1 MHHCVTAVRGNYEGS
16 GLYIVG
22 SSRGERGLPSLDYLL
37 LQIWTLL
44 FSLFQGRKPHMSLML
59 NNEHMRMGICHH
71 CWLSLMIGSNWIGI
85 KNHNLENIRLKIQI
99 KHVLFL
105 QIHAVY
111 SLTMVVAQNRADNT
125 EGSAKKD
132 VSICNRDPIHFLS
145 TLLGSCAMYSQLN

>member
-1 MHHCVTAVRGNYEGS
+1 MIEGDIVHHCVTAVRGNYEGS

-85 KNHNLENIRLKIQI
+85 KNQNLEKIRFENTDKTCI
-99 KHVLFL
+99 VSADSCCLF
-105 QIHAVY
+105 
-111 SLTMVVAQNRADNT
+111 TDD
-125 EGSAKKD
+125 GGGPK
-132 VSICNRDPIHFLS
+132 
-145 TLLGSCAMYSQLN
+145 